1 MFYFGNNI
9 LRIILG
15 EECNMN
21 CLYCGQHANKNK
33 IKPTEISEKFLD
45 YMHYLNDIL
54 HYSGKIMQ
62 LQFFGG
68 EPLLYFD
75 KIKTIINYINTLQY
89 DTFVYNIT
97 TNGKLLDEEKIK
109 WFNENK
115 FNVCLSWDGDNT
127 DKTRFF
133 DVIKDANFDIFN
145 IECLSI
151 SSVVTKYNYKY
162 DIINAQQKI
171 ADKYFDKTGRY
182 IHGTNVI
189 YMCDLNNDAHDLSK
203 FDYNKLTD
211 QYHKLFNKYRE
222 YLLINNMEEKQKF
235 FDKNYLFINY
245 AKNYIELINKEIS
258 NTNEIKSS
266 FCDLI
271 VDALPID
278 LEGNIYSCSQ
288 VMNKPI
294 GNVITDD
301 SKTLL
306 NSYAQSEYYIMN
318 RRANICKGCNAQL
331 ICRGGCKLVDN
342 NKLDS
347 TCELEKMKF
356 DIIYNEII
364 ETQKLLEEQN

>member
-15 EECNMN
+15 ENCNMN

-33 IKPTEISEKFLD
+33 IKPTEVSKNFLD
-45 YMHYLNDIL
+45 YINYLNGIL
-54 HYSGKIMQ
+54 YQSKEIMQ

-75 KIKTIINYINTLQY
+75 KIKTIIDYIHTLPY
-89 DTFVYNIT
+89 DTFIYNIT
-97 TNGKLLDEEKIK
+97 TNGKLLDKEKIE
-109 WFNENK
+109 WFNKNK

-127 DKTRFF
+127 NKTRFF
-133 DVIKDANFDIFN
+133 DVIKDSNIDIFDID
-145 IECLSI
+145 CLSI

-171 ADKYFDKTGRY
+171 ANDYFNKNGKY

-203 FDYNKLTD
+203 FDYDTLKD
-211 QYHKLFNKYRE
+211 QYHRLFNKYRE
-222 YLLINNMEEKQKF
+222 FLSIKDEKEKQDF
-235 FDKNYLFINY
+235 FNKNYLFINY
-245 AKNYIELINKEIS
+245 AEKYIELINKEINDDS
-258 NTNEIKSS
+258 DIRSS

-278 LEGNIYSCSQ
+278 LDGNIYSCSQ
-288 VMNKPI
+288 IMNKPI

-306 NSYAQSEYYIMN
+306 NNYAQSEYFIMH
-318 RRANICKGCNAQL
+318 RRATICKGCDAQL

-342 NKLDS
+342 DKLDS
-347 TCELEKMKF
+347 TCELEKMRF

-364 ETQKLLEEQN
+364 ETQKLLEE